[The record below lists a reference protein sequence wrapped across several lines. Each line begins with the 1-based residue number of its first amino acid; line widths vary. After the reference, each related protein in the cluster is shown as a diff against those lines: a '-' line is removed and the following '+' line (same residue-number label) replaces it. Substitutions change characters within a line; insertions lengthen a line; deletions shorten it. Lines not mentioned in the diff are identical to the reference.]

1 MSISKTPVMVTGGAG
16 YIGSHTVLALLDAG
30 YPVIAIDNLSA
41 GTRQPI
47 HERTMFFEG
56 SIENESLIRAVM
68 EMYRVGSVIH
78 CAGSNDASD
87 GPSDPMRFYRNNT
100 SATRSLV
107 ESAVACGVANFVLS
121 SSTAVYGRPASLPAT
136 EGLEPNPQ
144 SAFAKSMLM
153 AEQMLADT
161 ARVHAFNFCTIRSS
175 IVAGADPAL
184 RAGPRDGSA
193 GGTDGAALD
202 VIFGLR
208 GAVTIG
214 TCPGATPDGTAV
226 RDYIHVSDLAAANVA
241 ALRRLQSGNA
251 NSLLLNCS
259 YNAGYS
265 DKAVIDMLQRIF
277 NMLIKHRQ
285 IPLSA
290 DQMPVLITDNS
301 AILGELDW
309 SPQHNDLE
317 TLIRDNLR
325 WELHRPRPAKMG
337 SEAAWP
343 RTAAPA
349 HWTESPRRTG
359 PSPSAAALPLL
370 RGDPDGPGRQREQG
384 SERQAHIAR
393 ETPARQRQQRSSAET
408 GERRADQNP
417 RQPRPA

>member
-1 MSISKTPVMVTGGAG
+1 MSISKTPVMVTGAAG

-30 YPVIAIDNLSA
+30 FPVIAIDNLSA
-41 GTRQPI
+41 GTRQPF
-47 HERTMFFEG
+47 HDRTMFFEG

-68 EMYRVGSVIH
+68 EMHRVDSVIH
-78 CAGSNDASD
+78 CAGCNDADD

-107 ESAVACGVANFVLS
+107 ESAVACGVTNFVLS
-121 SSTAVYGRPASLPAT
+121 SSTAVYGRPAPLPAT
-136 EGLEPNPQ
+136 EGLAPNPQ

-161 ARVHAFNFCTIRSS
+161 ARVHAFNSCTIRSS

-184 RAGPRDGSA
+184 RAGPRNGSA
-193 GGTDGAALD
+193 GGTVGAALD

-208 GAVTIG
+208 GSVTIG
-214 TCPGATPDGTAV
+214 TCPGATPDGTTV

-241 ALRRLQSGNA
+241 ALEQLQSGGA
-251 NSLLLNCS
+251 SSLLLNCS
-259 YNAGYS
+259 YNGGYS
-265 DKAVIDMLQRIF
+265 DKAVIDTLQRIF

-290 DQMPVLITDNS
+290 DQMPVMVTDNS
-301 AILGELDW
+301 AILAELDW
-309 SPQHNDLE
+309 TPQHNDLE

-325 WELHRPRPAKMG
+325 WELHRPRPTKIG
-337 SEAAWP
+337 SETAWP
-343 RTAAPA
+343 HSAPPA
-349 HWTESPRRTG
+349 RWTEAPGRVGS
-359 PSPSAAALPLL
+359 SSSAALPLL
-370 RGDPDGPGRQREQG
+370 RSDPDGPGRQREQG

-393 ETPARQRQQRSSAET
+393 EAPVRQRQQRSRAES